1 MIVSNTI
8 FQEPPVLTGKSKFKA
23 LAQAIREGIV
33 SGQLQPEAKLPPVRE
48 LAYQIGVTPGTV
60 ARAYQLLT
68 DEGRLRAVVGRG
80 TFVAGSSQRSPYVP
94 SPAILVADDR
104 MAQDAQVAHLLS
116 PKMPDV
122 GQGQMIRDGLRHL
135 AETMPAEHLLRY
147 PDRQTD
153 LAARQA
159 IAAYLGAD
167 RVGAYTVEDIVTA
180 HGGQSAIVMI
190 LQTILHGARPVVA
203 VDALSYGGFRYAA
216 AMCRA
221 DVVAVSWDREGPDP
235 AAFEALIKA
244 HGVQVFCTSSEVCNP
259 TVRHTTPARRQ
270 EIAQIAQRYGVH
282 VVDDDCYRL
291 MRARA
296 LGPSYRALLP
306 DLGWHVVSPAKSI
319 SAALRIGF
327 ALAPQ
332 GWTSALVRTATFSSF
347 GVTRLMTDLYAH
359 LLAQPGIDHVLDA
372 VRDRIGQDVRAAVNA
387 LGMYKLNWSE
397 DVPFIWL
404 ELPLG
409 WRSGEFLQAA
419 DAAGVLIKSA
429 DDFALRDGRSVHA
442 VRIAING
449 LVPHQ
454 NFVDAMQVL
463 RDLLAD
469 PPQKIPV

>member
-1 MIVSNTI
+1 MIVSDTI
-8 FQEPPVLTGKSKFKA
+8 FKSPLGLAGKSKFKA
-23 LAQAIREGIV
+23 LAQAIREAIL
-33 SGQLQPEAKLPPVRE
+33 SGQLAPEAKLPPVRD

-68 DEGRLRAVVGRG
+68 EEGRLIAAVGRG
-80 TFVAGSSQRSPYVP
+80 TFVAPAQRSLRPA
-94 SPAILVADDR
+94 SPAILAADDR
-104 MAQDAQVAHLLS
+104 MSQAAEVAHLLS
-116 PKMPDV
+116 PKMPDM
-122 GQGQMIRDGLRHL
+122 GQGQMIRDAMHYL
-135 AETMPAEHLLRY
+135 ADTMPTDHLLRY

-153 LAARQA
+153 LAARRA
-159 IAAYLGAD
+159 VAAYLGVE
-167 RVGAYTVEDIVTA
+167 RVGAFTVDDIVTA
-180 HGGQSAIVMI
+180 HGGQSAVVMI

-221 DVVAVSWDREGPDP
+221 DVVGVPWDAEGPDP

-244 HGVQVFCTSSEVCNP
+244 QSVQVFCTSSEVCNP
-259 TVRHTTPARRQ
+259 TVRHTTPARRTQ
-270 EIAQIAQRYGVH
+270 IARIAQRYGVH
-282 VVDDDCYRL
+282 VLDDDCYRL
-291 MRARA
+291 MRSAHI
-296 LGPSYRALLP
+296 GPSYRALLP

-359 LLAQPGIDHVLDA
+359 ILAQPGIDAVLDA
-372 VRDRIGQDVRAAVNA
+372 VRDRIAQDIRAAVNV
-387 LGMYKLNWSE
+387 LGMYKLSWSE
-397 DVPFIWL
+397 DVPFVWL

-419 DAAGVLIKSA
+419 DAVGVLIKSA

-442 VRIAING
+442 VRIAVNG

-454 NFVDAMQVL
+454 TFVDAMYVL
-463 RDLLAD
+463 RDLLAH
-469 PPQKIPV
+469 PPQRISV

>member
-1 MIVSNTI
+1 MIVPDTI
-8 FQEPPVLTGKSKFKA
+8 FESPPDLAGKSKVKA

-33 SGQLQPEAKLPPVRE
+33 SGQLAPEARLPPVRD

-68 DEGRLRAVVGRG
+68 EEGRLVAVVGRG
-80 TFVAGSSQRSPYVP
+80 TFVAAAQRSLR
-94 SPAILVADDR
+94 PASAPILVADDR
-104 MAQDAQVAHLLS
+104 IAQDPGVAHLLS
-116 PKMPDV
+116 PKMPDM
-122 GQGQMIRDGLRHL
+122 GQGQMIRDALHHL
-135 AETMPAEHLLRY
+135 ADTMPTEQLLRY

-159 IAAYLGAD
+159 VAAYLGVEH
-167 RVGAYTVEDIVTA
+167 VGAFAVEDIVTA
-180 HGGQSAIVMI
+180 HGGQSAVVMI

-203 VDALSYGGFRYAA
+203 VDDLSYGGFRYAA

-221 DVVAVSWDREGPDP
+221 DVVGVPWDADGPDP
-235 AAFEALIKA
+235 AAFEALIRA
-244 HGVQVFCTSSEVCNP
+244 HSLQVFCTSSEVCNP
-259 TVRHTTPARRQ
+259 TVRHTTPARREQ
-270 EIAQIAQRYGVH
+270 IARIAQRYGVH
-282 VVDDDCYRL
+282 VLDDDCYRL
-291 MRARA
+291 MRTVHI
-296 LGPSYRALLP
+296 GPSYRALLP
-306 DLGWHVVSPAKSI
+306 DLGWHVISPAKSI

-359 LLAQPGIDHVLDA
+359 ILAQPGIDAVLDA
-372 VRDRIGQDVRAAVNA
+372 VRDRIARDVRAAVNV

-397 DVPFIWL
+397 DVPFVWL

-409 WRSGEFLQAA
+409 WRSGEFLKAA

-442 VRIAING
+442 IRIAVNG

-454 NFVDAMQVL
+454 TFVDALYVL
-463 RDLLAD
+463 RDLLAH
-469 PPQKIPV
+469 PPQQISV